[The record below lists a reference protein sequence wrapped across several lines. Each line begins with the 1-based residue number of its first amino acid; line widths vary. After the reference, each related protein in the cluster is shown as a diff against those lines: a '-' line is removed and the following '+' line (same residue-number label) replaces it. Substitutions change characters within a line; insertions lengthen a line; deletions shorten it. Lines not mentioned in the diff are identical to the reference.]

1 MYKCLKFFKKIF
13 LNFKNII
20 FSHKMKN
27 IFKKTP
33 KTLISRYIKNLY
45 FNKKEDNLQDL
56 KSCKKFLI
64 FKLKH
69 FFFKNNNIKIDV

>member
-13 LNFKNII
+13 LKFKNVI
-20 FSHKMKN
+20 FSNKMEN

-56 KSCKKFLI
+56 KKYKKYLI

-69 FFFKNNNIKIDV
+69 FFFKDNNINA